1 MSAHSF
7 LALPDLG
14 FDEAIKSGQSM
25 PGHKD
30 GDVIRP
36 SVEDEGDAFR
46 AALDAIPVGDE
57 IDGHSVLPLIEP
69 SVA

>member
-1 MSAHSF
+1 MSAHSL

-14 FDEAIKSGQSM
+14 FDEVIKPGQSV
-25 PGHKD
+25 PGHED
-30 GDVIRP
+30 GDVIRA
-36 SVEDEGDAFR
+36 SIEDEGDTFQP
-46 AALDAIPVGDE
+46 ALDAIPVGDE